1 MKLEDQKKKYEE
13 DLEKTKIVFYKLQG
27 AIEAINIQIKE
38 SKEKSKK

>member
-1 MKLEDQKKKYEE
+1 MNLEDLKKKYEE

-27 AIEAINIQIKE
+27 AIESIDIQIKE